1 MDPGLAVP
9 HLAAARLG
17 DRSRYLPE
25 WVLWAGVPLP
35 YQAGCCCAPFFVL
48 AGLGGWGVGG
58 ADGCAAACWVP
69 LAGIVVFRSA
79 APHTPGPTS
88 PCTRPPCRRQD
99 GPEGSR
105 SDRPPRPQGP

>member
-35 YQAGCCCAPFFVL
+35 YQAGCCCVPCFVL

-58 ADGCAAACWVP
+58 VQTAVRPHAGCRWPA
-69 LAGIVVFRSA
+69 
-79 APHTPGPTS
+79 
-88 PCTRPPCRRQD
+88 
-99 GPEGSR
+99 
-105 SDRPPRPQGP
+105 